1 MAARLGFGSSIRAAR
16 TARLT
21 GSLPD
26 QAALSGVIHQLEA
39 FALEL
44 VEIDFR
50 AARGEAGDGDP
61 FAVGQA
67 LCSRL

>member
-16 TARLT
+16 NARLT

-26 QAALSGVIHQLEA
+26 QAALYGVIHQLEA

-44 VEIDFR
+44 VEIRR
-50 AARGEAGDGDP
+50 AGG
-61 FAVGQA
+61 
-67 LCSRL
+67 S